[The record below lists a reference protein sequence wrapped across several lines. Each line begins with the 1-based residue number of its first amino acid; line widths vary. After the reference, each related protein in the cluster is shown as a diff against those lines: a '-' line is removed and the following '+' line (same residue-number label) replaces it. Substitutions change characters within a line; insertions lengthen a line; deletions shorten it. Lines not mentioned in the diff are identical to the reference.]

1 MEIRNPQSAGSS
13 PEHSKLTELRS
24 DALKA
29 SREASAKTLDGLT
42 SSREARSKAMEVEI
56 ARMRGSNGA
65 PQGSGK
71 IDRLDLSE
79 SSRVLAHHDGGGQER
94 AARLAEIRTE
104 IEQGTFHSPER
115 AERAAARLL
124 GGS

>member
-13 PEHSKLTELRS
+13 PEHRKLIELRS

-29 SREASAKTLDGLT
+29 SREASAKTIDGLT

-56 ARMRGSNGA
+56 ARMRHNADA
-65 PQGSGK
+65 PESSGK
-71 IDRLDLSE
+71 TDRVDLSE
-79 SSRVLAHHDGGGQER
+79 SARVLAQHQGGEER
-94 AARLAEIRTE
+94 AARIAEIRTE
-104 IEQGTFHSPER
+104 IEQGTFHTPER

-124 GGS
+124 GGV